1 MFCIV
6 RLKIVLFK
14 RVCVLV
20 FLQNAG
26 SQLCFGFFFIF
37 FFHGETCHHSQARVL
52 IDCSWHTSLLNS
64 RALRV
69 NQNQAERIYR
79 SSHFALLYFALLFND
94 SLTNRHRPQHH
105 SSRENYDIGVEVQ
118 ISPHTMLFS
127 SRERVPEYAPFTFLW
142 AGLWGYTPS
151 FFLFVYEHRPLFW
164 WVCGN
169 HWVKKTRGV
178 SERSLVRNWERQL
191 LKSCATHFSQCRLQC
206 SPVAMQWNY
215 VYYHYLVNLPPV
227 WPRKLPMPSFPFRL
241 ATAH

>member
-26 SQLCFGFFFIF
+26 SQLCFGFFFKN
-37 FFHGETCHHSQARVL
+37 FHGETCHHSQARVL

-79 SSHFALLYFALLFND
+79 SSHFALLYFALLFNY

-105 SSRENYDIGVEVQ
+105 SSRENYDIWCGSTDQSSYYAVLITAEGAGVCTLYFPVGRSLG
-118 ISPHTMLFS
+118 IHPLFFS
-127 SRERVPEYAPFTFLW
+127 VCLWTPASFLV
-142 AGLWGYTPS
+142 GLW
-151 FFLFVYEHRPLFW
+151 
-164 WVCGN
+164 
-169 HWVKKTRGV
+169 
-178 SERSLVRNWERQL
+178 
-191 LKSCATHFSQCRLQC
+191 
-206 SPVAMQWNY
+206 
-215 VYYHYLVNLPPV
+215 
-227 WPRKLPMPSFPFRL
+227 
-241 ATAH
+241 